1 MRLLLLAAVCVYT
14 AVEQQPSLA
23 FVVRGTAGSLSV
35 PGPSWRAGVGCS
47 GSSSSSNSSNSNY
60 NNTISYISRPLDSYV
75 MSRRSSLPAISPVA
89 NAAVDSSSVAAE
101 IPQETPEEVKQQ
113 IRKRRLSN
121 HLSPHRILKNDCL
134 RVALMGP
141 SAYRELILQQGTAAA
156 TAATARVQ
164 TEEPA
169 AAATAEAGDIDTFAV
184 PVWVMRQ
191 AGRYLPEFREI
202 RSKHKFLTVCRDPLL
217 AAEVTLQPL
226 RRFPQLDA
234 VIIFTDIL
242 VLPEAMGMP
251 LTVEEGEGPRF
262 GWRLESPSDID
273 RLDPTFDVEDKLGH
287 VLDAIY
293 ATVEQLDGRV
303 PLIGFSGAP
312 LTLFCYMVEG
322 GSSAKGWRRCKE
334 FIYQH
339 QERSLLLLQQIAA
352 AAARYL
358 IKQVDAGA
366 QVLQVFDTNA
376 SAFSPEEYERFG
388 APFMRQIAEEVA
400 SARPGVPLIAFPK
413 DQPLL
418 SFNSSSFSAISI
430 GWGTERALAKARL
443 QQGAPLGAR
452 PPIDSPLTKALQ
464 GNLDPHI
471 LYAPDE
477 VIRQQTTDMVR
488 AFQPGRYVANLGHG
502 MEPQMD
508 PHKLEVFLQS
518 VKDAAAQIKKEHEAS
533 CNTQAARQ
541 PAT

>member
-14 AVEQQPSLA
+14 ALEQQPSLA
-23 FVVRGTAGSLSV
+23 FVVRGIAGSLSV
-35 PGPSWRAGVGCS
+35 SGPSWRAGTGCCS
-47 GSSSSSNSSNSNY
+47 CSSNSSNSNS
-60 NNTISYISRPLDSYV
+60 NNAISYISRRLDSFV
-75 MSRRSSLPAISPVA
+75 MSRRSSLSAVSPVA
-89 NAAVDSSSVAAE
+89 EAAVASSPVAPE

-121 HLSPHRILKNDCL
+121 HLPPHRILKNDCL

-141 SAYRELILQQGTAAA
+141 SEYRELILQQGIAAA
-156 TAATARVQ
+156 TAVTARVQ

-191 AGRYLPEFREI
+191 AGRYLPEFRA
-202 RSKHKFLTVCRDPLL
+202 VCRDPLL

-273 RLDPTFDVEDKLGH
+273 RLDATFDVEDKLGH

-339 QERSLLLLQQIAA
+339 QEKSLLLLQQIAA

-376 SAFSPEEYERFG
+376 GAFSPEEYERFG

-413 DQPLL
+413 DQPLS

-443 QQGAPLGAR
+443 QQGASLGTR

-518 VKDAAAQIKKEHEAS
+518 VKDAAAQIKEEHEAA